1 MEIKQKTREEKKKR
15 DEKIN
20 KNHKGLKKHKL
31 NLVTKNFKTPNK
43 NHTKKKKHGSIKII
57 PLGGVGEI
65 GKNMTAVEYNDQ
77 IIIIDA
83 GLTFPDETMLGIDI
97 VIPDFT
103 YLEQNKHKIKG
114 LLVTHGH
121 EDHIGSVPY
130 LLKKINTKVYSTR
143 LTLGLIEVKLKEH
156 NLDTSVLKTVR
167 PGQTIRLGDFKAE
180 FISVNHSIPDATAIA
195 LHTELGTVIFT
206 GDFKVDYTPI
216 DGVYMDLQ
224 RFGQLG
230 REGVLVLLS
239 DSTNV
244 EKPGYT
250 MSELSVRET
259 FKQVFATAEE
269 RIVVATFASNLHR
282 VQQVIDATEF
292 YGKKLFIS
300 GRSMEKNVK
309 IAVDLGYLKVKGDTL
324 QNINNIDKF
333 ENNEIVLLTTGSQ
346 GEPMSA
352 LTRLSKSEHRKVK
365 LMPNDTVI
373 ISATPIPGNE
383 DSMGSVI
390 NNLTTIGCNVV
401 YSKLADVH
409 VSGHASQE
417 ELKLMI
423 SLVRPKYFIPV
434 HGEIRHLKMHKEL
447 AKAVGI
453 PEANILIGKNGD
465 IFEFEKNKAK
475 ISGTVQAGSVLVD
488 GLGVGDVGNVV
499 LRDRKHL
506 SEEGIISV
514 VLNYHKNKKQV
525 VGNPQIVSRGFVYV
539 KESLYLID
547 GAMKVVE
554 SAIKEINNKKI
565 SDINSMKFIVK
576 DKLKSYVYQEIK
588 RDPMILPVIMEI
600 TNDE

>member
-1 MEIKQKTREEKKKR
+1 MKNKETKTIQSKKIKNNTVSVLKPKTRA
-15 DEKIN
+15 
-20 KNHKGLKKHKL
+20 
-31 NLVTKNFKTPNK
+31 TQ
-43 NHTKKKKHGSIKII
+43 KKKKKVNGKLRII

-65 GKNMTAVEYNDQ
+65 GKNMTAIEYNDQ
-77 IIIIDA
+77 ILIIDA
-83 GLTFPDETMLGIDI
+83 GLTFPDETMLGVDI
-97 VIPDFT
+97 VIPDFS

-121 EDHIGSVPY
+121 EDHIGAVPY
-130 LLKKINTKVYSTR
+130 FLKKITTRVYSTR
-143 LTLGLIEVKLKEH
+143 LTLGLIELKLKEH
-156 NLDTSVLKTVR
+156 NLDTSVLKTITQ
-167 PGQTIRLGDFKAE
+167 GQTITLGDFKAE
-180 FISVNHSIPDATAIA
+180 FISVNHSIPDACAIA
-195 LHTELGTVIFT
+195 IHTPIGVALFT
-206 GDFKVDYTPI
+206 GDFKVDFTPI
-216 DGVYMDLQ
+216 DGIYMDLQ

-269 RIVVATFASNLHR
+269 RIAVATFASNLHR
-282 VQQVIDATEF
+282 VQQVIDATEY

-309 IAVDLGYLKVKGDTL
+309 IAIDLGYLKIKKDTL
-324 QNINNIDKF
+324 QNINNIDSF

-383 DSMGSVI
+383 DSMGGVI
-390 NNLTTIGCNVV
+390 NNLTELGCNVV
-401 YSKLADVH
+401 YSKLAEVH

-417 ELKLMI
+417 ELKLML
-423 SLVRPKYFIPV
+423 SLVRPKYFVPV

-447 AKAVGI
+447 AVSIGI
-453 PEANILIGKNGD
+453 NPDNIFIGKNGTV
-465 IFEFEKNKAK
+465 FEFEKNSAK
-475 ISGTVQAGSVLVD
+475 IVGEVQAGKVLVD
-488 GLGVGDVGNVV
+488 GLGIGDVGNVV

-506 SEEGIISV
+506 SEEGLITV
-514 VLNYHKNKKQV
+514 VLNYDKNKKQI
-525 VGNPQIVSRGFVYV
+525 VGKPQIMSRGFVYV
-539 KESLYLID
+539 KDSSDLID
-547 GAMKVVE
+547 GAVKVID
-554 SAIKEINNKKI
+554 SAKREINNKKI
-565 SDINSMKFIVK
+565 SDINFMKYMVK
-576 DKLKSYVYQEIK
+576 DKLKSFVYSEIK
-588 RDPMILPVIMEI
+588 RDPMILPIIMEVE
-600 TNDE
+600 TDE

>member
-1 MEIKQKTREEKKKR
+1 MKNKETKTIQSKKIKNNTVNVLKPKTRA
-15 DEKIN
+15 
-20 KNHKGLKKHKL
+20 
-31 NLVTKNFKTPNK
+31 TQ
-43 NHTKKKKHGSIKII
+43 KKKKKVNGKLRII

-65 GKNMTAVEYNDQ
+65 GKNMTAIEYNDQ
-77 IIIIDA
+77 ILIIDA
-83 GLTFPDETMLGIDI
+83 GLTFPDETMLGVDI
-97 VIPDFT
+97 VIPDFS

-121 EDHIGSVPY
+121 EDHIGAVPY
-130 LLKKINTKVYSTR
+130 FLKKITTRVYSTR
-143 LTLGLIEVKLKEH
+143 LTLGLIELKLKEH
-156 NLDTSVLKTVR
+156 NLDTSVLKTITQ
-167 PGQTIRLGDFKAE
+167 GQTITLGDFKAE
-180 FISVNHSIPDATAIA
+180 FISVNHSIPDACAIA
-195 LHTELGTVIFT
+195 IHTPIGVALFT
-206 GDFKVDYTPI
+206 GDFKVDFTPI
-216 DGVYMDLQ
+216 DGIYMDLQ

-269 RIVVATFASNLHR
+269 RIAVATFASNLHR
-282 VQQVIDATEF
+282 VQQVIDATEY

-309 IAVDLGYLKVKGDTL
+309 IAIDLGYLKIKKDTL
-324 QNINNIDKF
+324 QNINNIDSF

-383 DSMGSVI
+383 DSMGGVI
-390 NNLTTIGCNVV
+390 NNLTELGCNVV
-401 YSKLADVH
+401 YSKLAEVH

-417 ELKLMI
+417 ELKLML
-423 SLVRPKYFIPV
+423 SLVRPKYFVPV

-447 AKAVGI
+447 AVSIGI
-453 PEANILIGKNGD
+453 NPDNIFIGKNGTV
-465 IFEFEKNKAK
+465 FEFEKNSAK
-475 ISGTVQAGSVLVD
+475 IVGEVQAGKVLVD
-488 GLGVGDVGNVV
+488 GLGIGDVGNVV

-506 SEEGIISV
+506 SEEGLITV
-514 VLNYHKNKKQV
+514 VLNYDKNKKQI
-525 VGNPQIVSRGFVYV
+525 VGKPQIMSRGFVYV
-539 KESLYLID
+539 KDSSDLID
-547 GAMKVVE
+547 GAVKVID
-554 SAIKEINNKKI
+554 SAKREINNKKI
-565 SDINSMKFIVK
+565 SDINFMKYMVK
-576 DKLKSYVYQEIK
+576 DKLKSFVYSEIK
-588 RDPMILPVIMEI
+588 RDPMILPIIMEVE
-600 TNDE
+600 TDE

>member
-1 MEIKQKTREEKKKR
+1 MKNKETKTIQSKKIKNNTVSVLKPKTRA
-15 DEKIN
+15 
-20 KNHKGLKKHKL
+20 
-31 NLVTKNFKTPNK
+31 TQ
-43 NHTKKKKHGSIKII
+43 KKKKKVNGKLRII

-65 GKNMTAVEYNDQ
+65 GKNMTAIEYNDQ
-77 IIIIDA
+77 ILIIDA
-83 GLTFPDETMLGIDI
+83 GLTFPDETMLGVDI
-97 VIPDFT
+97 VIPDFS

-121 EDHIGSVPY
+121 EDHIGAVPY
-130 LLKKINTKVYSTR
+130 FLKKITTRVYSTR
-143 LTLGLIEVKLKEH
+143 LTLGLIELKLKEH
-156 NLDTSVLKTVR
+156 NLDTSVLKTIT
-167 PGQTIRLGDFKAE
+167 PGQTITLGDFKAE
-180 FISVNHSIPDATAIA
+180 FISVNHSIPDACAIA
-195 LHTELGTVIFT
+195 IHTPIGVALFT
-206 GDFKVDYTPI
+206 GDFKVDFTPI
-216 DGVYMDLQ
+216 DGIYMDLQ

-269 RIVVATFASNLHR
+269 RIAVATFASNLHR
-282 VQQVIDATEF
+282 VQQVIDATEY

-309 IAVDLGYLKVKGDTL
+309 IAIDLGYLKIKKDTL
-324 QNINNIDKF
+324 QNINNIDSF

-383 DSMGSVI
+383 DSMGGVI
-390 NNLTTIGCNVV
+390 NNLTELGCNVV
-401 YSKLADVH
+401 YSKLAEVH

-417 ELKLMI
+417 ELKLML
-423 SLVRPKYFIPV
+423 SLVRPKYFVPV

-447 AKAVGI
+447 AVSIGI
-453 PEANILIGKNGD
+453 DPDNVFIGKNGTV
-465 IFEFEKNKAK
+465 FEFEKNSAK
-475 ISGTVQAGSVLVD
+475 IAGEVQAGKVLVD
-488 GLGVGDVGNVV
+488 GLGIGDVGNVV

-506 SEEGIISV
+506 SEEGLITV
-514 VLNYHKNKKQV
+514 VLNYDKNKKQI
-525 VGNPQIVSRGFVYV
+525 VGKPQIMSRGFVYV
-539 KESLYLID
+539 KDSSDLID
-547 GAMKVVE
+547 GAVKVID
-554 SAIKEINNKKI
+554 SAKREINNKKI
-565 SDINSMKFIVK
+565 SDINFMKYMVK
-576 DKLKSYVYQEIK
+576 DKLKSFVYSEIK
-588 RDPMILPVIMEI
+588 RDPMILPIIMEVE
-600 TNDE
+600 TDE

>member
-465 IFEFEKNKAK
+465 VFEFEKNKAK